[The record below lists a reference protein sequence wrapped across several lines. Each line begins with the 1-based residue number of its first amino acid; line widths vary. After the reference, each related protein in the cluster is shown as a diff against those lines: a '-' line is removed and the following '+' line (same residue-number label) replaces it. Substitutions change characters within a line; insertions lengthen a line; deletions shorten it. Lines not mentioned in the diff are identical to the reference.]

1 MMLSPHSVNQHE
13 RAAEAQVLSARE
25 RQGRPPRQEQEQEQ
39 QLRGGGLSKLS
50 ARSRASTSSNRGGGS
65 TQRSDSTCA
74 PSSRSS
80 SRSSTG
86 SYTSSRLSSFRST
99 ASSSSEHRNTDR
111 RSNSGRSSRS
121 SASRSRSRAPRPT
134 SYDATNQGAALVTAG
149 HQLSHRSNN
158 GSARENRLRPPT
170 LRAHGTPPP
179 SSSLAP
185 SATKLP
191 RVHALDPVFDRHHK
205 YDLIAQE
212 RAAQGGEVTGRFGE
226 VHGSSVLAAS
236 QLTSELS
243 TPWSHVLRGQKW

>member
-1 MMLSPHSVNQHE
+1 MTLSPHSVKQHE
-13 RAAEAQVLSARE
+13 RAAEAQVLSERE
-25 RQGRPPRQEQEQEQ
+25 RQGRPPKQGQEHDQEK
-39 QLRGGGLSKLS
+39 QLRGGGLNKLS
-50 ARSRASTSSNRGGGS
+50 ARSRASISSNRGGGS

-74 PSSRSS
+74 PS

-99 ASSSSEHRNTDR
+99 ASSSSKYQNTGR
-111 RSNSGRSSRS
+111 RSNSSRSSRVSTS
-121 SASRSRSRAPRPT
+121 SSRSRMPRPT
-134 SYDATNQGAALVTAG
+134 CYDATNQGPALVTAG
-149 HQLSHRSNN
+149 QQLSHRSSN

-179 SSSLAP
+179 SSSSAP
-185 SATKLP
+185 SASRLP

-205 YDLIAQE
+205 YDLIAEE
-212 RAAQGGEVTGRFGE
+212 RAAQGGEVTGRFGK